1 MPPGEFVTM
10 LTDYVLALSG
20 FAAGAWLWP
29 RAAGAPGRWWAAAF
43 AITGVAALL
52 GGTSHGYRPV
62 LATATHTL
70 VWRLTYVT
78 VGLANLCVLQGAAL
92 AVLSR
97 AWARAA
103 LVALM
108 ARFVVVAFALVAHGE
123 LRYVLY
129 DYAITLAGLLAF
141 AVALGARHRPG
152 AGWVAA
158 GVLAS
163 LLGAVVQLQRIGGE
177 RAFNHNDVFHVL
189 QALGLL
195 LYARGGRD
203 LVAGND
209 ARPRPTP

>member
-1 MPPGEFVTM
+1 MPSGELVTM
-10 LTDYVLALSG
+10 LTDYILALSG
-20 FAAGAWLWP
+20 FAAAAWLWP

-43 AITGVAALL
+43 AITGVAAVL

-62 LATATHTL
+62 LATTIHTL

-92 AVLSR
+92 TVLSR
-97 AWARAA
+97 TWARAVFVVLIVRFVAVASA
-103 LVALM
+103 LVAQ
-108 ARFVVVAFALVAHGE
+108 GE
-123 LRYVLY
+123 FRYVLY
-129 DYAITLAGLLAF
+129 DYAITLAGLLAL
-141 AVALGARHRPG
+141 AVVLAVSHRRGA
-152 AGWVAA
+152 ASVAA

-203 LVAGND
+203 LDSPRD
-209 ARPRPTP
+209 ARPRSTP